1 VVDLPGLSRA
11 ATVIQYGSMDDV
23 LSTRQ
28 ALARWIDRNG
38 YRSAGY
44 LRELTLEH
52 SHDRNQ
58 WVTELQ
64 APIEP
69 ASAASGR

>member
-1 VVDLPGLSRA
+1 V
-11 ATVIQYGSMDDV
+11 
-23 LSTRQ
+23 
-28 ALARWIDRNG
+28 LARWIDRNG
-38 YRSAGY
+38 YRSAGC

-52 SHDRNQ
+52 SHDRDQ

-69 ASAASGR
+69 ASAPGGR